1 MASIDRGTSCRSDAW
16 DFFIK
21 TGSNGKWYG
30 IFTNSRKE
38 PDMKNNLPAGMN
50 PASPKGETGNLASQ
64 AFWEQNWAIKK
75 RPGQYNPRN
84 YSARRFDALFRRH
97 LPGPN
102 GRTMLE
108 IGCAQSS
115 WLPYFHLAYGCRVA
129 GIDYSPT
136 GCRMARQLLDEA
148 GVPGEV
154 FERDLFADNSDLEGT
169 FDFLF
174 SLGFIEHFED
184 TVGTLVRMR
193 RFLKPGGTIL
203 TIVPNFAGWLG
214 AVQMRANLEVYRMH
228 VILDLPDIERVH
240 RMAGFSTVEAGYL
253 GSIASEVVKYP
264 VPTPF
269 RLRVLRKILKK
280 ITKTC
285 WLLFRA
291 TGHHPETRRFS
302 PYIAYVG
309 IRTEEVGA
317 TREAGD

>member
-1 MASIDRGTSCRSDAW
+1 
-16 DFFIK
+16 
-21 TGSNGKWYG
+21 
-30 IFTNSRKE
+30 
-38 PDMKNNLPAGMN
+38 MKPA
-50 PASPKGETGNLASQ
+50 PPEGETGNLASQ
-64 AFWEQNWAIKK
+64 AFWEKNWAVKK

-84 YSARRFDALFRRH
+84 YSHRRFDAFFRRH
-97 LPGPN
+97 LQGAA

-108 IGCAQSS
+108 VGCAQSS

-136 GCRMARQLLDEA
+136 GCRMSRQLLDEA

-154 FERDLFADNSDLEGT
+154 LERDLFADNSDLEGA

-184 TVGTLVRMR
+184 TAGTLVRMR

-203 TIVPNFAGWLG
+203 TIVPNFPGWLG
-214 AVQMRANLEVYRMH
+214 AIQKMVHPEVYGMH
-228 VILDLPDIERVH
+228 ILLDLPDLERVH
-240 RMAGFSTVEAGYL
+240 RMAGFSTVDAGYL

-264 VPTPF
+264 LPTPL

-280 ITKTC
+280 ITKAC
-285 WLLFRA
+285 WFLFGA

-309 IRTEEVGA
+309 IRTDDGPEE
-317 TREAGD
+317 TRDLPIPRP

>member
-1 MASIDRGTSCRSDAW
+1 M
-16 DFFIK
+16 FFIK

-30 IFTNSRKE
+30 IF
-38 PDMKNNLPAGMN
+38 MKS
-50 PASPKGETGNLASQ
+50 ASPEVETGNLASQ
-64 AFWEQNWAIKK
+64 EFWERNWAIKK

-84 YSARRFDALFRRH
+84 YSHRRFDAFFRRH
-97 LPGPN
+97 LQGAP

-108 IGCAQSS
+108 VGCAQSS
-115 WLPYFHLAYGCRVA
+115 WLPYFHLAYGFRVA

-136 GCRMARQLLDEA
+136 GCRMCRQLLDEA

-154 FERDLFADNSDLEGT
+154 LERDLFADNDDLEGT

-203 TIVPNFAGWLG
+203 TIVPNFPGWLG
-214 AVQMRANLEVYRMH
+214 AIQKMVYPEVYGMH
-228 VILDLPDIERVH
+228 ILLDLPDLERVH
-240 RMAGFSTVEAGYL
+240 RDAGFSTMEANYL

-264 VPTPF
+264 LPTPL

-280 ITKTC
+280 VTKTC
-285 WLLFRA
+285 WFLFEA

-309 IRTEEVGA
+309 IRNDDEPGE
-317 TREAGD
+317 RPDLPPSRS